1 MTFTNTRFALTTVGF
16 GMLTQLAETIRR
28 AHYRRIFGSATRSVS
43 ISLPQRLLALALVAF
58 GLYAASAGAEES
70 RTLARSDGAQVPVR
84 VYGVDAASC
93 KGVAIYSPGAGG
105 TEKGLSYIA
114 KALSSDGWLG
124 VVVGHK
130 ESGPSALRGDMHG
143 FDLKGALLK
152 LTTDRTAYQARWMDI
167 GAALD
172 WARPRCGRQFAALIG
187 HSMGAATVMLE
198 AGAKNKLNLNG
209 KDRFDAYVAMSP
221 QGPGSIFP
229 KDAWRNIGKPV
240 LTLTGTSD
248 DALEGGWESRTLPY
262 DNMPA
267 GCKWLGVIDGA
278 THMNFAGSGFSR
290 KTENLTKHATLAFLN
305 SLAEGKCA
313 VLADADGIKF
323 KHK

>member
-1 MTFTNTRFALTTVGF
+1 MVENSIQIPAENLVHRAARQRPRARIGIALV
-16 GMLTQLAETIRR
+16 
-28 AHYRRIFGSATRSVS
+28 
-43 ISLPQRLLALALVAF
+43 LLAVLAAH
-58 GLYAASAGAEES
+58 ASAEED
-70 RTLARSDGAQVPVR
+70 RTLTRADGAQVPVR
-84 VYGVDAASC
+84 VYAVAANSC
-93 KGVAIYSPGAGG
+93 RGIAVLSPGAGG
-105 TEKGLSYIA
+105 TEKGLKYLA
-114 KALSSDGWLG
+114 DALSEGGWLSI
-124 VVVGHK
+124 VAGHK
-130 ESGPSALRGDMHG
+130 ESGPSVLRADMHG
-143 FDLKGALLK
+143 LDLKGALHK
-152 LTTDRTAYQARWMDI
+152 MTTDRSAYEARWMDI

-172 WARPRCGRQFAALIG
+172 WARPRCAGHFSALIG

-198 AGAKNKLNLNG
+198 AGAANKLDLKG
-209 KDRFDAYVAMSP
+209 KGRFDAYVAMSP

-240 LTLTGTSD
+240 LMLTGTSD
-248 DALEGGWESRTLPY
+248 KALEGGWESRTVPY
-262 DNMPA
+262 DDMPA

>member
-1 MTFTNTRFALTTVGF
+1 MTRNLLRGVS
-16 GMLTQLAETIRR
+16 MPWRR
-28 AHYRRIFGSATRSVS
+28 RV
-43 ISLPQRLLALALVAF
+43 LALALVSF
-58 GLYAASAGAEES
+58 GLYTACASGEES
-70 RTLARSDGAQVPVR
+70 QTLVRADGAQVSVR
-84 VYGVDAASC
+84 VFAVPVASC
-93 KGVAIYSPGAGG
+93 QGIAVISPGAGG

-114 KALSSDGWLG
+114 KALSRGGWLS

-130 ESGPSALRGDMHG
+130 ESGPSVLRADMQG
-143 FDLKGALLK
+143 LDLKGALLK
-152 LTTDRTAYQARWMDI
+152 LTTDRSAYEARWMDI

-172 WARPRCGRQFAALIG
+172 WARPRCDQHFSALIG

-198 AGAKNKLNLNG
+198 AGAGNKLNLTG

-229 KDAWRNIGKPV
+229 DGAWSKIGKPV
-240 LTLTGTSD
+240 LMLTGTRD
-248 DALEGGWESRTLPY
+248 DALEGAWTTRTVPY
-262 DNMPA
+262 DDMPA

-290 KTENLTKHATLAFLN
+290 KTEARTIHATQTFLN
-305 SLAEGKCA
+305 ALAAGRCASLADE
-313 VLADADGIKF
+313 DGIAF